1 TQPTRDGG
9 APTLAQLSD
18 FFTKDKTASWTTGVV
33 EMTGNDCA
41 TLELTLTSDASTR
54 TVSVPDNIRPYQTS
68 SCLFLAKDVRA
79 SADGSAMYIRDFSLT
94 PRGSYFFNTATNKNF
109 NSAELDAAESHT
121 WVFDDML
128 IGTSKTGVTAFV
140 PASS

>member
-1 TQPTRDGG
+1 
-9 APTLAQLSD
+9 
-18 FFTKDKTASWTTGVV
+18 
-33 EMTGNDCA
+33 MTGDDCA

-54 TVSVPDNIRPYQTS
+54 KVSVPDDIRPYQTG
-68 SCLFLAKDVRA
+68 SCLFKVEGVRA
-79 SADGSAMYIRDFSLT
+79 SADGSAMFIRDFSLA
-94 PRGSYFFNTATNKNF
+94 PKGSYFFNTATNKNF

-128 IGTSKTGVTAFV
+128 IGASKTGVTAFV